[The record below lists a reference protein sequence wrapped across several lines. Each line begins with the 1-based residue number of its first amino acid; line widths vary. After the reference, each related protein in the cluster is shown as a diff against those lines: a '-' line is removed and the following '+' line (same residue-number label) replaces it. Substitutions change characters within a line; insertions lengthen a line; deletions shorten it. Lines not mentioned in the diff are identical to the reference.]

1 MQKKK
6 PKYIAASG
14 EQQVGTS
21 PPGILPKSSFSLLSV
36 LVGLGFDVYK

>member
-14 EQQVGTS
+14 EQVGTS

-36 LVGLGFDVYK
+36 SVGLGFDVYK